1 MSPKLA
7 SRLRG
12 GLFWAAVTAILAYMT
27 LPALVVVMTSFSP
40 SELLEFPP
48 SGLSLRW
55 YERALSYP
63 DFQHAFANGLIVTA
77 FASSLALAI
86 GSAFAY
92 LIERHA
98 FPGRG
103 VLEAILASPLIVPHF
118 TTGFGF
124 LLLGASLG
132 FGQSFA
138 IVIAAHVLLTLPF
151 VIRAV
156 YVSLRNLDPALERAA
171 ANLGASPFAV
181 LSRVTLPLLLPGM
194 AGGWLVA
201 AILSLTEFTASL
213 YVTAQ
218 RTQTLPVA
226 MYTYVREYT
235 DPTIA
240 AVSALLIACTT
251 LLMFVA
257 NRYLG
262 LRRVL
267 AIDAH

>member
-1 MSPKLA
+1 LNPKL
-7 SRLRG
+7 SLRLRTV
-12 GLFWAAVTAILAYMT
+12 LFWTVVGVILAYMT
-27 LPALVVVMTSFSP
+27 IPAFVVVMTSFSP
-40 SELLEFPP
+40 TELLEFPP
-48 SGLSLRW
+48 SGFSLRW

-63 DFQHAFANGLIVTA
+63 DFQSAFANGLIVTA
-77 FASSLALAI
+77 FASTVALVI

-92 LIERHA
+92 LIERYA
-98 FPGRG
+98 FPGRSA
-103 VLEAILASPLIVPHF
+103 LEAILSSPLIVPHF

-124 LLLGASLG
+124 LLLGASLHL
-132 FGQSFA
+132 GQSYVV
-138 IVIAAHVLLTLPF
+138 VIAAHILLTLPF
-151 VIRAV
+151 VIRSV

-171 ANLGASPFAV
+171 ANLGASPFDV
-181 LSRVTLPLLLPGM
+181 LTRVTLPLLIPGM

-240 AVSALLIACTT
+240 AVSALLIAFTT
-251 LLMFVA
+251 LLMLIA

-262 LRRVL
+262 LQRIL